1 MREPSGRSN
10 TVTVSVPRRSMHVLC
25 LPSEPISLIVAY
37 DRLPTLLDDHAARLL
52 NQETVALAHFAA
64 GATHIIKTG
73 RIILSRRWH
82 EGALLLRRLRSGRRR
97 RRLNRRWRHGRL
109 SDRLRRR
116 NRTQRLDRR
125 AAGTALTLLLLRNR
139 QRLHTL

>member
-52 NQETVALAHFAA
+52 NQETVALAHLAA
-64 GATHIIKTG
+64 GPAHIIKTG
-73 RIILSRRWH
+73 RIILRRRWH
-82 EGALLLRRLRSGRRR
+82 EGALQLRRLRSGRRR
-97 RRLNRRWRHGRL
+97 RQLNRR
-109 SDRLRRR
+109 SP
-116 NRTQRLDRR
+116 
-125 AAGTALTLLLLRNR
+125 GTALTLLLLRNR
-139 QRLHTL
+139 QRLCTL

>member
-1 MREPSGRSN
+1 
-10 TVTVSVPRRSMHVLC
+10 MHVLC

-52 NQETVALAHFAA
+52 NQETVALPHLAA
-64 GATHIIKTG
+64 GAAHIIKTG
-73 RIILSRRWH
+73 RVILSRRWH
-82 EGALLLRRLRSGRRR
+82 EGTLHLRRLRSGRRR

-139 QRLHTL
+139 QRLRTL